1 MVLPDF
7 YASTR
12 ISSTTQSGKYSK
24 CGKMRKNKSS
34 GFEDQ
39 LASWSELVKH
49 AEQTLK
55 EEINRLE
62 DIHAREETL
71 WKDIKL

>member
-1 MVLPDF
+1 
-7 YASTR
+7 
-12 ISSTTQSGKYSK
+12 
-24 CGKMRKNKSS
+24 MRKNKSS